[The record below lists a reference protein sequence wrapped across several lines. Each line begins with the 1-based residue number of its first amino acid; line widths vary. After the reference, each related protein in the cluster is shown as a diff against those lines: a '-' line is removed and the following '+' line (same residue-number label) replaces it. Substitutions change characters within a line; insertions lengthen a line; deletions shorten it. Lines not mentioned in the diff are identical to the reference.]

1 MARPSYWRREASS
14 ALEVLQHELNRL
26 LEEYIQPSRFR
37 AAESSPT
44 DPDPTTWN
52 PASDI
57 YETPDEMIV
66 VIEVPGVD
74 PATIDLSIVGNVMLV
89 RGVKEPG
96 NLPEPVVVVRERRFG
111 PFVRQLTL
119 PNEVDF
125 DRAHAEAKEGVLIIR
140 LPKPSAAQPRTIP
153 IRPS

>member
-1 MARPSYWRREASS
+1 MARPGYWRREASG

-26 LEEYIQPSRFR
+26 LEEYVQPTRFR
-37 AAESSPT
+37 GAESPPT
-44 DPDPTTWN
+44 DLDPTTWS
-52 PASDI
+52 PAADI

-74 PATIDLSIVGNVMLV
+74 PATIDLSVVGNVMSV

-96 NLPEPVVVVRERRFG
+96 DLPEPVLVLRERRFG

-125 DRAHAEAKEGVLIIR
+125 DKAQAEAKEGVLKIR